1 MEFDLPKE
9 NSSIIKVIGVGGG
22 GSNAV
27 NHMYNQGIIGVDF
40 IVCNTD
46 KQALDISPV
55 PYKIQ
60 LGPSLTDGRGAGSIP
75 EIGKNAAVENIDE
88 IRDLLSNNT
97 KMVFV
102 TAGMGGGTGTGAA
115 PVIAGIAKEMGILT
129 VGIVT
134 VPFSFEGRKRR
145 QQAEDGL
152 DQMRRSVD
160 ALLIINNERLRE
172 VTGNLTIGNAF
183 AQADDVL
190 TVAAKGI
197 AEVISVT
204 GIINTDL
211 NDVNT
216 VMRNSGV
223 AIMGSAKADGEDR
236 AIVAVKQAL
245 SSPLLNDNEIIGANY
260 VLLNVTYGDS
270 EITMDEMSE
279 ITDYIQ
285 DEAGS
290 TAEIIFGHGYDAS
303 LGDKLSVTVIAT
315 GFASSPITGYEKL
328 AEKQRVVLEDEPK
341 AEIKAPLNSPTES
354 TMWNGAME
362 ITTER
367 DEPFMKQEAPVVVE
381 TPVQPSYFTPSTP
394 VTNTPSEAEVKKVN
408 LDDDIIEQGAINFD
422 WEVTNDV
429 APIQNEVVYEEP
441 IAATPFSMPTST
453 PDVIRHTLDDEAP
466 IEAKAEETRQI
477 LSPEEQQRKQQER
490 MNRIHEFTARLKKAD
505 GIIQFENEP
514 AYTRRSVSIENGG
527 NYSADSNA
535 SRYSVQ
541 PGENGEMRLRGGNS
555 FLHDNVD

>member
-60 LGPSLTDGRGAGSIP
+60 LGPSLTEGRGAGSIP

-115 PVIAGIAKEMGILT
+115 PVIAGVAKEMGILT

-152 DQMRRSVD
+152 DAMRRNVD

-223 AIMGSAKADGEDR
+223 AIMGSAKAEGENR
-236 AIVAVKQAL
+236 SMSAVQQAL
-245 SSPLLNDNEIIGANY
+245 SSPLLNDNDIKGANY
-260 VLLNVTYGDS
+260 VLLNITYGDA
-270 EITMDEMSE
+270 EITMDEMAE

-303 LGDKLSVTVIAT
+303 LGNKLSVTVIAT
-315 GFASSPITGYEKL
+315 GFASSPITGFEK
-328 AEKQRVVLEDEPK
+328 APEQQRTVLEDEPK
-341 AEIKAPLNSPTES
+341 AEIKAPLTSPTE
-354 TMWNGAME
+354 TNVWNGAKE
-362 ITTER
+362 ITNEQA
-367 DEPFMKQEAPVVVE
+367 EPFIKKTEAPVV
-381 TPVQPSYFTPSTP
+381 TPPTVNDSFTSYT
-394 VTNTPSEAEVKKVN
+394 TNTTPSEPEVKKVN
-408 LDDDIIEQGAINFD
+408 LDDEVTEQGAINFD
-422 WEVTNDV
+422 WDV
-429 APIQNEVVYEEP
+429 AAEPTAVSENQVEETVVPTPVAEVKRY
-441 IAATPFSMPTST
+441 
-453 PDVIRHTLDDEAP
+453 TLEDEVEQQ
-466 IEAKAEETRQI
+466 IEASSEESKQV

-490 MNRIHEFTARLKKAD
+490 MNRIHEFTSRLKKAD
-505 GIIQFENEP
+505 GIIQFEKEP
-514 AYTRRSVSIENGG
+514 AYTRRSINLDNNGG
-527 NYSADSNA
+527 YSSDSNA
-535 SRYSVQ
+535 SRFSVDKDA
-541 PGENGEMRLRGGNS
+541 NGDVKLRGGNS

>member
-88 IRDLLSNNT
+88 IRDLLANNT

-115 PVIAGIAKEMGILT
+115 PVIAGVAKELGILT

-134 VPFSFEGRKRR
+134 VPFSFEGRRRR
-145 QQAEDGL
+145 QQAEEGL
-152 DQMRRSVD
+152 EAMRRSVD

-223 AIMGSAKADGEDR
+223 AIMGSASAEGENR
-236 AIVAVKQAL
+236 SMLAVQQAL
-245 SSPLLNDNEIIGANY
+245 SSPLLNDNDIKGANY
-260 VLLNVTYGDS
+260 VLLNITYGDA
-270 EITMDEMSE
+270 EITMDEMAE

-303 LGDKLSVTVIAT
+303 LGSRLSVTVIAT
-315 GFASSPITGYEKL
+315 GFASTPITGFEK
-328 AEKQRVVLEDEPK
+328 APEKQRTVLEEETK
-341 AEIKAPLNSPTES
+341 AEIVAPLTSPTES
-354 TMWNGAME
+354 NIWGGAKE
-362 ITTER
+362 ITIEQA
-367 DEPFMKQEAPVVVE
+367 EPFIKKEEPVVNV
-381 TPVQPSYFTPSTP
+381 TPTYTAPTQV
-394 VTNTPSEAEVKKVN
+394 VNTQSEPEQVVKKVN
-408 LDDDIIEQGAINFD
+408 LDDEAVEQSAMNFD
-422 WEVTNDV
+422 WDV
-429 APIQNEVVYEEP
+429 ANESSASVQKTIEESVQNVTPEIKRYALEEEDE
-441 IAATPFSMPTST
+441 IVNST
-453 PDVIRHTLDDEAP
+453 EIT
-466 IEAKAEETRQI
+466 EESKQV

-490 MNRIHEFTARLKKAD
+490 MNRIHEFTSRLKKAD
-505 GIIQFENEP
+505 GIIQFEKEP
-514 AYTRRSVSIENGG
+514 AYTRRNVSVDNNN
-527 NYSADSNA
+527 NYSSDSNS

-541 PGENGEMRLRGGNS
+541 QGENGESRLKGGNS